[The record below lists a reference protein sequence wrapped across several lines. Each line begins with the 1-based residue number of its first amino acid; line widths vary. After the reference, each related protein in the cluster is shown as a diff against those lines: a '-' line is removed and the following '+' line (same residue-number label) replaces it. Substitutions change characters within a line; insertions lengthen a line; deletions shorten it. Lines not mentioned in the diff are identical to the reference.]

1 MNDLNFTRVTVIG
14 PSGEENIL
22 ENIGDPKSVTW
33 VVIENLRT
41 GHKFELHKTE
51 LETKLNY
58 YDSVDEAEDFAPGGR
73 LGTREE
79 WITIYNAI
87 HTAGLNDTL
96 SAIGGDKIKDKY
108 YWTEEVDED
117 ERYLETDKD
126 GQSGATYA
134 WYYSGAYGG
143 LYASDA
149 RISSSASRVLRAFLT
164 DSLKP
169 SDSSV
174 ADLAVMPTADLSA
187 VYAKI
192 DEKIAE
198 AETSAKETRLSEF
211 MVHYY
216 LCRATAL
223 REAKLYMMT
232 LRK

>member
-22 ENIGDPKSVTW
+22 ENIGDPKSVSW

-41 GHKFELHKTE
+41 GHKFELHKTDQKTE
-51 LETKLNY
+51 LNY
-58 YDSVDEAEDFAPGGR
+58 YDSVDAAKDFAPGGR

-79 WITIYNAI
+79 WIAIYNAI

-117 ERYLETDKD
+117 ERYLETDRD
-126 GQSGATYA
+126 GQSYAAGA
-134 WYYSGAYGG
+134 WYYHGTSGYLRAYN
-143 LYASDA
+143 A
-149 RISSSASRVLRAFLT
+149 RVSSGASRVLRAFLT

-174 ADLAVMPTADLSA
+174 ADLAGMPTADLSA

>member
-22 ENIGDPKSVTW
+22 ENIGDPKSVNW

-41 GHKFELHKTE
+41 GRKFELHKTDPKTE
-51 LETKLNY
+51 LNY
-58 YDSVDEAEDFAPGGR
+58 YDSVDAAKDFAPGGR

-79 WITIYNAI
+79 WIAIYNAI

-126 GQSGATYA
+126 GQSSATYA
-134 WYYSGAYGG
+134 WIYGGAGGG
-143 LYASDA
+143 LYTGKA
-149 RISSSASRVLRAFLT
+149 RVNSHASRVLRAFLT

-174 ADLAVMPTADLSA
+174 ADLAGMPTADISA
-187 VYAKI
+187 VYAML

>member
-22 ENIGDPKSVTW
+22 ENVGDPKSVSW

-51 LETKLNY
+51 PKTELNY
-58 YDSVDEAEDFAPGGR
+58 YDSVDAAKDFAPRGR

-96 SAIGGDKIKDKY
+96 IAIGGDKIKDKY

-117 ERYLETDKD
+117 KRSLETDKD
-126 GQSGATYA
+126 GQSYAASA
-134 WYYSGAYGG
+134 WYCSGTNGYLSTGN
-143 LYASDA
+143 A
-149 RISSSASRVLRAFLT
+149 RVSSNASRVLRAFFA
-164 DSLKP
+164 DSLKT

-174 ADLAVMPTADLSA
+174 ADLAGMPTADLSV
-187 VYAKI
+187 VYAKL

-198 AETSAKETRLSEF
+198 ADTSAKETRLSEF